1 MSPPKD
7 IRTCR
12 LALGLKQSDV
22 ARLAGVTPTDLR
34 RWERGLDVPPLEQLC
49 QLAPILHTPVA
60 KLKEAQERLTELAIP
75 GEGYTT
81 SQAGNGR
88 THHPRR
94 SVLPK
99 KHRVLDLFCGAGG
112 LSFGFEASG
121 EYVTTAGIDLLSD
134 RIATFVTNH
143 PHARAVEGDVTTYSP
158 DALADIVGPV
168 DVIVGGPPCQ
178 GFSSIR
184 PFRTPTERDQRNNL
198 VDYYVRVI
206 HTLKP
211 KWFLFENVVGILK
224 HQNGQ
229 RLKELLVGLER
240 AGYEADWR
248 VVNSALFGAPQHR
261 ERVVV
266 VGNRDGCEFVWP
278 LPTHHC
284 EYKSMAGQRP
294 EVIRTLPLFSRDL
307 PPAVTL
313 MEAISDLPPVRAGE
327 EATEYAMPPQNDFQ
341 HSMRSRR
348 TKLSMHRATR
358 HSARMLEIIRHAGN
372 NISALPP
379 GMVKSGFS
387 SCYSRLD
394 ADRPSTTLT
403 VNFVHPASN
412 RCIHPHQNR
421 ALTPREGA
429 RIQTFPDSFEFKGTI
444 AQVVKQIGNAV
455 PPMVGR
461 VFAEAIL
468 QSEGESRPS
477 VSRPITEL
485 SRTHSYSL
493 ASSA

>member
-1 MSPPKD
+1 MNPPKD

-12 LALGLKQSDV
+12 LELGLKQSEV
-22 ARLAGVTPTDLR
+22 ARLAKVTPTDLR
-34 RWERGLDVPPLEQLC
+34 RWERGLEAPPPEQLRH
-49 QLAPILHTPVA
+49 LAAVLRTSEEE
-60 KLKEAQERLTELAIP
+60 LTEAQERLAKLAIP

-81 SQAGNGR
+81 ALAGDGR
-88 THHPRR
+88 VFRPRR
-94 SVLPK
+94 PVLPK
-99 KHRVLDLFCGAGG
+99 GRRVLDIFCGAGG

-121 EYVTTAGIDLLSD
+121 EFVTTCGIDLLPD
-134 RIATFVTNH
+134 RIATFVANH
-143 PHARAVEGDVTTYSP
+143 PHARAIEGDVTTYSP
-158 DALADIVGPV
+158 GALADVIGPV
-168 DVIVGGPPCQ
+168 DVVVGGPPCQ

-184 PFRTPTERDQRNNL
+184 PFRTPTETDLRNNL

-224 HQNGQ
+224 HQKGR
-229 RLKELLVGLER
+229 RLKELLAGLKR
-240 AGYEADWR
+240 AGYESDWR

-278 LPTHHC
+278 EPTHRC

-294 EVIRTLPLFSRDL
+294 EVIRTLPLFSRNL
-307 PPAVTL
+307 PPAVAL
-313 MEAISDLPPVRAGE
+313 MEAISDLPPLRAGE
-327 EATEYAMPPQNDFQ
+327 EATEYATAPQNDFQ
-341 HSMRSRR
+341 RLMRSER

-358 HSARMLEIIRHAGN
+358 HSARMLEIIRHSGH

-412 RCIHPHQNR
+412 RCIHPHQDR

-461 VFAEAIL
+461 VLAEAML
-468 QSEGESRPS
+468 RSENESHDTGS
-477 VSRPITEL
+477 SIHSECAQ
-485 SRTHSYSL
+485 THSYKL